1 MMKFVVFYCRS
12 GFRSGIIMQFVQRE
26 LPTTLGLISSR
37 TKDTFLEHLWRGY
50 RWSHAQWDD
59 NAERSFRHDDY
70 RLIPNDYCK
79 LNLDIQSCAKRL
91 FVVWIIWLFKQS
103 GQKWKCLQF
112 CSSCFLNTFV
122 SETKQKFNFLYIL
135 VSALKM
141 WPT

>member
-79 LNLDIQSCAKRL
+79 LNLDIQSCVKRL
-91 FVVWIIWLFKQS
+91 FVVRIFWLFRQS

-112 CSSCFLNTFV
+112 CLSVLLFTQAVFLILSSAKQNKNSTFC
-122 SETKQKFNFLYIL
+122 TF
-135 VSALKM
+135 
-141 WPT
+141 